1 MKMMKVL
8 INISKEDYKTI
19 TEDYVS
25 YSDNYSG
32 RAFKAIKD
40 GLVLKDESK
49 LVIDKLDESKK
60 HIKHMEEE
68 SMKETGELYPGEFD
82 NFVRDDTLDA
92 VLNRAIT
99 SEVKIPIIT
108 LKQLLDQIDRY
119 RNSGAGKNKT
129 LSYLEKFIHH
139 KIEEYTK

>member
-1 MKMMKVL
+1 MQMMKIL

-19 TEDYVS
+19 TEDYAS

-32 RAFKAIKD
+32 RVFKAIKD

-49 LVIDKLDESKK
+49 LVIDKLDESNKQ
-60 HIKHMEEE
+60 IKHMEEK
-68 SMKETGELYPGEFD
+68 SMVGSGELYPGEFD

-92 VLNRAIT
+92 VLNRAIN

-119 RNSGAGKNKT
+119 RNSGAGKNKS
-129 LSYLEKFIHH
+129 LSYLEMFIHH
-139 KIEEYTK
+139 KIDEYTR